1 MKLCSH
7 MPKKPWAISNL
18 LRKLFLSQEATA
30 RNLDRDQ
37 AIADLDPEEE
47 EDMKEAYWLYVYLLC
62 MVAGMSV
69 LWWFVI
75 NSGVLR

>member
-7 MPKKPWAISNL
+7 TPKKPWAISNL

-30 RNLDRDQ
+30 RSLDRDQ
-37 AIADLDPEEE
+37 AIADPEEE

-62 MVAGMSV
+62 MVVGMSA
-69 LWWFVI
+69 LWLFLI